1 MDTYACFL
9 LDRSFLPSPAQPF
22 VSVIHRGG
30 MEVGEL
36 IIEGMLYPVRYF
48 PPPPHCRFL
57 GPT

>member
-1 MDTYACFL
+1 MDNACFL